1 MSKPLTRPTP
11 DPLAHPTPR
20 PPAPRA
26 RVRRR
31 AAVPLTVLGAL
42 LASSL
47 TLAASPPAGA
57 AESLLSQGRPATA
70 SSQEG
75 DAYPASAAFDGDL
88 TGTRWASQWS
98 DPQWIQVDLGGV
110 RDLSRVVLTWEAAHA
125 QAYEIQASDN
135 GTDWRTLKTVTGS
148 DGGTDDLAV
157 SGSGRYVRM
166 LGTARAG
173 GYGYSLWEFQVYGG
187 GDGSTPPAAGG
198 AVAVTG
204 SQGDWQLTVGGEP
217 YQVKG
222 LTWGPSVADAGR
234 YLPDLR
240 SMGVNTIRTWGTDGS
255 SKPLLDE
262 AAANG
267 IKVVSGFWLQ
277 PGGGPGSG
285 GCVNYLTDTAYK
297 NDSLTEFAKWVDTYK
312 SHPGVLMW
320 NVGNESVLGL
330 QNCYS
335 GDELE
340 RQRDAYTGF
349 VNDVAKKIHTIDPD
363 HPVTSTDAWTGAW
376 PYYKRNAPDLDLY
389 SMNSYGDICNV
400 RTAWEEGGYTKPYI
414 ITEGGPAGEWEV
426 PDDANGVPDEP
437 TDVRK
442 AEGYTK
448 AWQCVTGHRGVAL
461 GATLFHY
468 GVEHDFG
475 GVWFNLLPDGL
486 KRLSYYAVKKAYA
499 GSTSGDN
506 TPPVISGM
514 TVTPA
519 SSAPAGGEF
528 TVRADV
534 RDPDGDPVTYK
545 VFLSGNYATGD
556 NRLVE
561 ARWRSTG
568 DGTFAVTAPEKLGV
582 WKVYLQAEDG
592 HGNAGIETKSVK
604 VVAPPV
610 DGTNV
615 ALHKTTTASSFQE
628 SYGDCPCTPDLAT
641 DGRTDTRWASDW
653 SDPQW
658 IQVDL
663 GAPTAFRTLQ
673 LVWDPA
679 YAKAYE
685 VRVSDNGTDWRTVH
699 TTTSGDGD
707 IDTLGIAETARYVRL
722 QLTARGTEWGY
733 SLHEFGIYG

>member
-1 MSKPLTRPTP
+1 MPKLFS
-11 DPLAHPTPR
+11 HPTP
-20 PPAPRA
+20 A
-26 RVRRR
+26 RRR
-31 AAVPLTVLGAL
+31 VGVPLVALGAL
-42 LASSL
+42 IASSL
-47 TLAASPPAGA
+47 TLTASPPAQA
-57 AESLLSQGRPATA
+57 AETLLSQGRPATA

-75 DAYPASAAFDGDL
+75 EAFGASAAVDGNL
-88 TGTRWASQWS
+88 TGTRWASRWS
-98 DPQWIQVDLGGV
+98 DPQWIQVDLGSKQ
-110 RDLSRVVLTWEAAHA
+110 DLSRVVLTWEAAHA
-125 QAYEIQASDN
+125 KNYELQASDN
-135 GTDWRTLKTVTGS
+135 GTDWRALKTVTGS
-148 DGGTDDLAV
+148 DGGTDDVAV

-166 LGTARAG
+166 LGTARTG
-173 GYGYSLWEFQVYGG
+173 GYGYSLWEFQVYGN
-187 GDGSTPPAAGG
+187 GDGPPPATGG

-204 SQGDWQLTVGGEP
+204 SQGNWQLTVGGKP

-222 LTWGPSVADAGR
+222 LTWGPSVADAAR
-234 YLPDLR
+234 YMPDLK
-240 SMGVNTIRTWGTDGS
+240 SMGVNTIRTWGTDGT

-267 IKVVSGFWLQ
+267 IRVVSGFWLQ

-285 GCVNYLTDTAYK
+285 GCVNYVTDTAYK
-297 NDSLTEFAKWVDTYK
+297 SNSLTEFAKWVEAYK

-335 GDELE
+335 GTELE
-340 RQRDAYTGF
+340 NQRNAYTSF
-349 VNDVAKKIHTIDPD
+349 VNDVAKKIHSIDKD

-389 SMNSYGDICNV
+389 SMNSYGDICGV
-400 RTAWEEGGYTKPYI
+400 RGAWEQGGYTKPYI

-437 TDVRK
+437 TDVQK
-442 AEGYTK
+442 ADGYTK
-448 AWQCVTGHRGVAL
+448 AWGCVTGHQGVAL

-468 GVEHDFG
+468 GLEHDFG
-475 GVWFNLLPDGL
+475 GVWFNLVPDGL

-506 TPPVISGM
+506 TPPVITNMG
-514 TVTPA
+514 VAPA
-519 SSAPAGGEF
+519 SAAPAGKEF

-545 VFLSGNYATGD
+545 IFLSGNYASGD
-556 NRLVE
+556 KRLVE
-561 ARWRSTG
+561 AQWRSTG
-568 DGTFAVTAPEKLGV
+568 NGTFAVTAPEKLGV
-582 WKVYLQAEDG
+582 WKVYIQAEDG
-592 HGNAGIETKSVK
+592 RGNAGIDTKSVK

-615 ALHKTTTASSFQE
+615 ALHKTTTASSSQA
-628 SYGDCPCTPDLAT
+628 SYGDCPCPASLAT
-641 DGRTDTRWASDW
+641 DGKTETRWASDW

-663 GAPTAFRTLQ
+663 GAPTAFRKIQ

-679 YAKAYE
+679 YAKSYD
-685 VRVSDNGTDWRTVH
+685 VQVSDDGTNWRTIH
-699 TTTSGDGD
+699 TTAAGNGD
-707 IDTLGIAETARYVRL
+707 IDTIDAPTTARHVRL
-722 QLTARGTEWGY
+722 QLKARGTAWGY
-733 SLHEFGIYG
+733 SLHEFGVYS